1 MNLQPTHLSNEKV
14 SLRPLA
20 SIDFDSLYA
29 VANDPLIW
37 EQHPNPDR
45 YKYEVFQNYFKGAL
59 ESGGAFIILN
69 EHNQVIGSTRFYDYK
84 PADSEVK
91 IGYTFFA
98 RACWGKA
105 YNRSTKLLM
114 LSYAFDHVHRVVF
127 HVGASNIRSQK
138 AMEKLGATK
147 VGEEEVAYYGEA
159 TRLNYVY
166 LIESSFKS

>member
-1 MNLQPTHLSNEKV
+1 MNLQPTHLHSELV

-20 SIDFDSLYA
+20 FTDFESLYQ
-29 VANDPLIW
+29 VASDPLIW

-45 YKYEVFQNYFKGAL
+45 YKHEVFQNYFKGAL
-59 ESGGAFIILN
+59 ESGGAFIVLD

-91 IGYTFFA
+91 IGYTFFV
-98 RACWGKA
+98 RACWGKL

-114 LSYAFDHVHRVVF
+114 LSYAFDFVNRVIF
-127 HVGASNIRSQK
+127 HVGANNIRSQK

-166 LIESSFKS
+166 LIESSFKC